1 MPELNPTGEAP
12 LPEQAVLAEATA
24 ESPSPL
30 LVAAFYRFAAMEQ
43 LPTLRQELLELA
55 TEHADWAVHDHALLL
70 RGIASGRISTSE
82 MV

>member
-1 MPELNPTGEAP
+1 MP
-12 LPEQAVLAEATA
+12 ATA
-24 ESPSPL
+24 ESPRSGQRRRDPEDPL
-30 LVAAFYRFAAMEQ
+30 ERSGPAHMAPSHDHVIAAARV
-43 LPTLRQELLELA
+43 RQLLELA